1 MEAEIREVMAGKP
14 GHIARALVEAKGKH
28 SDKDGLRAQIEALKA
43 AWPTLQHKIREQI
56 IPFEQVRQNLKLVG
70 APYEPE
76 MIGVSR
82 ERFKKTVSY
91 IPYMRNRFTNIDVI
105 YRLGWMD
112 EFLEKMFGEG
122 GVWDTNKRLTPQQQE
137 GLSKIK
143 HVALDMDGTIY
154 LGNTLFPFTKDFLA
168 KMTDAGIGY
177 SFLTNNPS
185 KSIDDYL
192 LKLKNLGIEANEE
205 NMYTTSLAAIDYI
218 KAHYPQARKLF
229 LLGTPSMISQFEKAG
244 FISCADSPDDVPDV
258 LVVAFDMTLE
268 YSRLCRASWW
278 ASQGI
283 PYIATNPDRVC
294 PTDQKVVL
302 VDCGS
307 ICKCIEHAT
316 GRCPDITL
324 GKPDPNMLKGILDR
338 HGLQPD
344 EIAMVGDRIYT
355 DTAMAHNAG
364 AFGVLVLSGETTLE
378 TAEKVAE
385 DARVNPAPE
394 FFPPDLIV
402 RDIEELGELL
412 LNNRK

>member
-1 MEAEIREVMAGKP
+1 MRP
-14 GHIARALVEAKGKH
+14 NHN
-28 SDKDGLRAQIEALKA
+28 KDISADLRNQ
-43 AWPTLQHKIREQI
+43 
-56 IPFEQVRQNLKLVG
+56 
-70 APYEPE
+70 
-76 MIGVSR
+76 
-82 ERFKKTVSY
+82 
-91 IPYMRNRFTNIDVI
+91 
-105 YRLGWMD
+105 
-112 EFLEKMFGEG
+112 
-122 GVWDTNKRLTPQQQE
+122 
-137 GLSKIK
+137 LSKIK

-154 LGNTLFPFTKDFLA
+154 LGDTLFPFTIDFLA
-168 KMTDAGIGY
+168 KLSANGIGY

-185 KSIDDYL
+185 KSIADYL
-192 LKLKNLGIEANEE
+192 KKLEKLGIHADES

-218 KAHYPQARKLF
+218 KANYPDARKLF
-229 LLGTPSMISQFEKAG
+229 LLGTPSMVSQFEKAG
-244 FISCADSPDDVPDV
+244 FVSCADSPDDVPDV

-283 PYIATNPDRVC
+283 PYVATNPDRVC

-316 GRCPDITL
+316 GRQPDITL

-338 HGLQPD
+338 HGLKPE

-385 DARVNPAPE
+385 DARNNEAPE
-394 FFPPDLIV
+394 FCPPDLIV
-402 RDIEELGELL
+402 RDIKELGELL
-412 LNNRK
+412 IENK